1 MIVSTH
7 DRNEDQDRRLRL
19 KTQDARLARMA
30 VEGAGLSPWESDVLV
45 EMIQEVYF
53 SNPADRP
60 LGGGQLRYECVAAG
74 EGAGKPIADCR
85 LQTVVL
91 SLLHS
96 DDHSVPGHS
105 SSALRQYRI
114 QRLTEEAREQG
125 GLLSQEDLAQILS
138 CHVTTIRRD
147 IKVLRTD
154 LGIIVPTR
162 GQQKDIGPGTSH
174 KGLVL
179 KHWLQGKEP
188 LDVARDT
195 HHSLHA
201 VERYIQHFSRVA
213 FLKRKGFHPL
223 QIALTVGISTAA
235 VDTYLELYE
244 KTHWKTQFHG
254 RYEEIDL
261 IGARHH
267 EAEDLKKG
275 ALSQDE
281 RSKSERS
288 RP

>member
-7 DRNEDQDRRLRL
+7 DRKENQDRRLRL
-19 KTQDARLARMA
+19 KTQDARLANMA
-30 VEGAGLSPWESDVLV
+30 VHGAGLSPWESDVLV
-45 EMIQEVYF
+45 QMIQEVYF

-85 LQTVVL
+85 LETVVL

-96 DDHSVPGHS
+96 DDRSVPGHTS
-105 SSALRQYRI
+105 CALRQYRI

-138 CHVTTIRRD
+138 CHVSTIHRD
-147 IKVLRTD
+147 VKALRTD
-154 LGIIVPTR
+154 PGIIVPTR

-174 KGLVL
+174 KALVL

-188 LDVARDT
+188 PDVARDT

-213 FLKRKGFHPL
+213 FLKRKEFHPL

-244 KTHWKTQFHG
+244 KTHWKTQFRG

-261 IGARHH
+261 IGAQHY

-275 ALSQDE
+275 ALSQSGKP
-281 RSKSERS
+281 RSERS

>member
-19 KTQDARLARMA
+19 KTQDARLANMA
-30 VEGAGLSPWESDVLV
+30 VHGAGLSPWESDVLV
-45 EMIQEVYF
+45 QMIQEVYF

-96 DDHSVPGHS
+96 DDYSVPGHRS
-105 SSALRQYRI
+105 CALRQYRV

-147 IKVLRTD
+147 IKALRTS

-174 KGLVL
+174 KALVL

-188 LDVARDT
+188 VDVARDT

-223 QIALTVGISTAA
+223 QIALTVGVSTAA
-235 VDTYLELYE
+235 VDTYLALYE
-244 KTHWKTQFHG
+244 KTHWKSQFSG

-261 IGARHH
+261 IGAQHY
-267 EAEDLKKG
+267 EAEDGKKG
-275 ALSQDE
+275 ALSQGIAP
-281 RSKSERS
+281 KSEGS
-288 RP
+288 LP